1 MERGSTKLQLELHHI
16 HFLSPNYKVKYI
28 SLCFTNI
35 FQLDDVND
43 PNNVDWYKVVA
54 GEEDVKIVPDL
65 PRVQINKTRGGSS
78 LESQLPIICLL

>member
-1 MERGSTKLQLELHHI
+1 MESGSTKLQPHDI
-16 HFLSPNYKVKYI
+16 PFLLPNSRVKYI
-28 SLCFTNI
+28 SLCYTNI

-65 PRVQINKTRGGSS
+65 PRVQINKTRGESS